1 MKKRLSVLFA
11 GLLCITCILISGCDD
26 AQQTPYVPYPY
37 NDTTPPIYK
46 EPAVQPTNP
55 QVYTE
60 PAIQPTNPPIYTQP
74 TTEPTMQPTT
84 PPVQEVKLFDLP
96 VYSDKNALSL
106 AVSHLSYSSEEVDS
120 AGWKHTD
127 CYIVCGST
135 TECWLRYELNEK
147 YSTLVGNLYFRNDNS
162 GAGWLEFYDGETFIA
177 STAKIDKSVTPSTEF
192 KIDVSGVSYLTVHLC
207 STRAGMWM
215 IADDISLIP

>member
-11 GLLCITCILISGCDD
+11 CLLCITSILISGCDD
-26 AQQTPYVPYPY
+26 AQQTPYIPYPY
-37 NDTTPPIYK
+37 NDTTQPTYK

-60 PAIQPTNPPIYTQP
+60 PA
-74 TTEPTMQPTT
+74 MQPTT

-96 VYSDKNALSL
+96 VYSDKDALSL
-106 AVSHLSYSSEEVDS
+106 AVSSLHYSSEEVDS

-135 TECWLRYELNEK
+135 TERWLRYELNEK

-192 KIDVSGVSYLTVHLC
+192 TIDITGVNYLTVHLC
-207 STRAGMWM
+207 STKAGMWM
-215 IADDISLIP
+215 IADDITLIP